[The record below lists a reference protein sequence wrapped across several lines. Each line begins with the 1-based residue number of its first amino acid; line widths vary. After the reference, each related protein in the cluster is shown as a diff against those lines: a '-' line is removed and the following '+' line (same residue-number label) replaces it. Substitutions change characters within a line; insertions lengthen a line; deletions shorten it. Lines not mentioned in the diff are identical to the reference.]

1 MVDIEIVRSER
12 RSKSVSA
19 RVVSGRMVVHAPATM
34 DDAELQSIIAR
45 LQQRIQKRQARRALD
60 DGELERRARELNR
73 RYFDGKLSWTSIV
86 WSTAQEKSRW
96 GSCTSALGTIRLS
109 SRLAE
114 TPTWV
119 RDYVL
124 MHELAHLV
132 EGNHGPRFWRLVNR
146 YPKTERA
153 RGYLLALA
161 GEDEENDM

>member
-1 MVDIEIVRSER
+1 MDVEIVRSER

-19 RVVSGRMVVHAPATM
+19 RVVGGRMVVQAPAAM
-34 DDAELQSIIAR
+34 GDAELHAAIAKLR
-45 LQQRIQKRQARRALD
+45 QRIEKRQARRALD
-60 DGELERRARELNR
+60 DGELQRRAYELNR
-73 RYFDGKLSWTSIV
+73 QYFDGKLSWTSIV
-86 WSTAQEKSRW
+86 WTTGQEKSRW
-96 GSCTSALGTIRLS
+96 GSCTPALGTIRLS

-153 RGYLLALA
+153 RGYLMALA